1 MQTTVDA
8 HPDAGG
14 RPPRRRTRWLVALAA
29 LAAVVAGALVLRL
42 GGGDPDP
49 DEPATLPEQL
59 AARVVETLEAS
70 STSEHAAHGHH
81 FGEAC
86 EPNGQLCDAAAVRI
100 VCAAEAFGFEPAE
113 ATTVDEVEVVYA
125 HHMCAEVGT
134 GFGWPDAI
142 RAAGPLAVE
151 LTDPVTVLLP
161 EQALAG
167 EEGVAHADRIRAII
181 PERYH
186 EAALAPEGF
195 ADPGVAER
203 LRERFEAAA
212 G

>member
-14 RPPRRRTRWLVALAA
+14 RPSRRRTRWLVALAA
-29 LAAVVAGALVLRL
+29 LAAVVAAAVLLRVAG
-42 GGGDPDP
+42 GGGDTEAG
-49 DEPATLPEQL
+49 EPASLPEQL
-59 AARVVETLEAS
+59 TARVVATLEES
-70 STSEHAAHGHH
+70 SSSEHAEHGHH
-81 FGEAC
+81 FDE
-86 EPNGQLCDAAAVRI
+86 EAVRI
-100 VCAAEAFGFEPAE
+100 VCAAETFGFEPAE
-113 ATTVDEVEVVYA
+113 ATTVDDVEMVYA

-134 GFGWPDAI
+134 GFGWPDAV

-167 EEGVAHADRIRAII
+167 QEGVNHADRIRAII
-181 PERYH
+181 PEQYH

-195 ADPGVAER
+195 AAPAVAER
-203 LRERFEAAA
+203 LRERFEAAT